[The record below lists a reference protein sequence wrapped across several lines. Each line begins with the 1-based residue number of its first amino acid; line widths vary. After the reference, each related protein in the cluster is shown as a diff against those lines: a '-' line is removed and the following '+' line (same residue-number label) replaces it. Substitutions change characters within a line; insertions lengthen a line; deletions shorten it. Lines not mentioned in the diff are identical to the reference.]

1 MRVLATQDL
10 DKLFQALRDRGYT
23 VAGPTVRD
31 GAIVYDEIA
40 STADLPRGWTDRQ
53 EAAPSSPRYRLE
65 RRSDEALFGYNTG
78 PHSWKKFLFPPFLRL
93 FRADRGPGRKVRLQP
108 ETHPAMRYAFLGV
121 RPCELA
127 AIAAQDKVFLGGAF
141 KDPLYKARREAA
153 FVVAVQC
160 GQAGGTCFCASLG
173 TGPGI
178 GAGTGGFDLVLT
190 EILEDGRHD
199 FVMDA
204 GTERG
209 AEILAGLPTREA
221 TAEDLAATGRA
232 VARAAGQMGRS
243 LDTEGLHDLLLR
255 NYENRCW
262 DHIADRCMACG
273 NCTLVCPT
281 CFCSTV
287 EDVTDLG
294 GTAAERH
301 RRWDSCFTADF
312 SYLHGGSVRS
322 SVASRYRQWMT
333 HKLATWQDQF
343 GIPGCVGCGRCI
355 TWCPA
360 AIDIT
365 EEARALRASETPV
378 PPAPGAGTS

>member
-1 MRVLATQDL
+1 MRVLDSQDL

-23 VAGPTVRD
+23 VVGPTVRD
-31 GAIVYDEIA
+31 GAIVYDEMA
-40 STADLPRGWTDRQ
+40 SAADLPRGWTDRQ
-53 EAAPSSPRYRLE
+53 EPARYRLE
-65 RRSDEALFGYNTG
+65 RRSDEALFGFNTG
-78 PHSWKKFLFPPFLRL
+78 PHSWKKLLFPPFLRL
-93 FRADRGPGRKVRLQP
+93 FRAERGPGRKVRLEP
-108 ETHPAMRYAFLGV
+108 EAHPAMRYAFVGV
-121 RPCELA
+121 RPCEIA
-127 AIAAQDKVFLGGAF
+127 ALAAQDKVFLGGVYQ
-141 KDPLYKARREAA
+141 DPLYKARREAA
-153 FVVAVQC
+153 LVVAVQC

-173 TGPGI
+173 TGPGVPG
-178 GAGTGGFDLVLT
+178 GAGGYDLVLT

-199 FVMDA
+199 FVADA

-209 AEILAGLPTREA
+209 AEILAGLPAREA
-221 TAEDLAATGRA
+221 APGDGAAAERA
-232 VARAAGQMGRS
+232 VARAAGQMRRS
-243 LDTEGLHDLLLR
+243 LDMEGLHDLLLR

-262 DHIADRCMACG
+262 DRIADRCLACG

-287 EDVTDLG
+287 EDATDLG
-294 GTAAERH
+294 GTAAERL

-365 EEARALRASETPV
+365 EEARALRAGDAPA

>member
-1 MRVLATQDL
+1 MRVLDAQDL
-10 DKLFQALRDRGYT
+10 NQLFLALRDRGYT
-23 VAGPTVRD
+23 VVGPAVRD
-31 GAIVYDEIA
+31 GAIVYEEIA
-40 STADLPRGWTDRQ
+40 SPADLPRGWTDRQ
-53 EAAPSSPRYRLE
+53 EASRYRLE

-93 FRADRGPGRKVRLQP
+93 FRAERGPGKKVRLQP
-108 ETHPAMRYAFLGV
+108 EAHPAVRYAFIGV

-127 AIAAQDKVFLGGAF
+127 ALAVQDRVFVGGPYQ
-141 KDPLYKARREAA
+141 DPLYKARREAA
-153 FVVAVQC
+153 FVVAVPC

-173 TGPGI
+173 TGPGL
-178 GAGTGGFDLVLT
+178 GAGTGGFDLALT
-190 EILEDGRHD
+190 EILENGRHD
-199 FVMDA
+199 FVAEA

-209 AEILAGLPTREA
+209 VEVLAELTTREA
-221 TAEDLAATGRA
+221 TPEDRAAAGRA

-243 LDTEGLHDLLLR
+243 LDTDGLRELLLR
-255 NYENRCW
+255 NYENRQW
-262 DHIADRCMACG
+262 DRIADRCLACG

-294 GTAAERH
+294 GAAAERH

-333 HKLATWQDQF
+333 HKLATCQDQL
-343 GIPGCVGCGRCI
+343 GVPGCAGCGRCI

-365 EEARALRASETPV
+365 EEARVLRAG
-378 PPAPGAGTS
+378 AMPGAGTS

>member
-1 MRVLATQDL
+1 MRVLDAQVL
-10 DKLFQALRDRGYT
+10 DKLIQALRDRGYT
-23 VAGPTVRD
+23 VVGPTVRD
-31 GAIVYDEIA
+31 GAVVYDEIA
-40 STADLPRGWTDRQ
+40 SPADLPRGWTDRQ
-53 EAAPSSPRYRLE
+53 EAARYRME
-65 RRSDEALFGYNTG
+65 HRSDDAWFGFNTG
-78 PHSWKKFLFPPFLRL
+78 PQSWKKFLFPPFLRL
-93 FRADRGPGRKVRLQP
+93 FRATRGPGRKVHLEP

-127 AIAAQDKVFLGGAF
+127 ALAAQDKVFLGGPYQ
-141 KDPLYKARREAA
+141 DPLYKTRREAA

-160 GQAGGTCFCASLG
+160 GQAGGTCFCTSLG

-178 GAGTGGFDLVLT
+178 GGRADGYDLVLT

-199 FVMDA
+199 FVIDA
-204 GTERG
+204 GTDRG
-209 AEILAGLPTREA
+209 AEVLANLPGREA
-221 TAEDLAATGRA
+221 EPADVEAAVRV
-232 VARAAGQMGRS
+232 VARAAGQVQKS
-243 LDTEGLHDLLLR
+243 LHTEGLHDLLLR

-262 DHIADRCMACG
+262 DGIADRCLACG

-301 RRWDSCFTADF
+301 RRWDSCFTYDF
-312 SYLHGGSVRS
+312 SYLHGGSVRH
-322 SVASRYRQWMT
+322 SVASRYRQWML

-343 GIPGCVGCGRCI
+343 GMPGCVGCGRCI

-360 AIDIT
+360 AIDLT
-365 EEARALRASETPV
+365 EEARALRAGDAPAS
-378 PPAPGAGTS
+378 PAPGAGTS